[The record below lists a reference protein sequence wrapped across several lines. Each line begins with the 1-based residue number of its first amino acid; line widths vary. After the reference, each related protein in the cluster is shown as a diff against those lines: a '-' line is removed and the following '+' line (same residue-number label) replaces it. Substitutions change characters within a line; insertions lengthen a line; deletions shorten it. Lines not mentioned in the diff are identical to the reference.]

1 MAVSGLPTPL
11 SALQVYTPPCSRV
24 TLASVRQLLLGHVRC
39 EAAGTA
45 PSCATEQRFRT
56 NILYQQFLTR
66 YKAVMLLISKL
77 VAMALLKLRT
87 RWHDDMNDMITYRQ
101 YRHMATD

>member
-1 MAVSGLPTPL
+1 MPACSADCPSKYSHCTVRAMVAVSGLPTPL

-24 TLASVRQLLLGHVRC
+24 TLASVRQLLLGHVRW
-39 EAAGTA
+39 ELAGTP

-66 YKAVMLLISKL
+66 YKAVMLLKSKL
-77 VAMALLKLRT
+77 VAMVLLKLRT
-87 RWHDDMNDMITYRQ
+87 R
-101 YRHMATD
+101 